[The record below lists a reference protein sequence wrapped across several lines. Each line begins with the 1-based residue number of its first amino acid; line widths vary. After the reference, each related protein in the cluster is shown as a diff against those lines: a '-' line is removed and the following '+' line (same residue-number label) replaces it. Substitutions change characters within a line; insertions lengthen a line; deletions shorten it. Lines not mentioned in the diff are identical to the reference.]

1 MFYGYQL
8 LMAVW
13 MVALYT
19 SPKAQLALLMMT
31 NLCLL
36 VYQLKAR
43 PHLNTINLLFT
54 VLFLLF
60 LVVV

>member
-1 MFYGYQL
+1 
-8 LMAVW
+8 MAVW

-19 SPKAQLALLMMT
+19 SPKAQLALLIVT
-31 NLCLL
+31 NFCLL
-36 VYQLKAR
+36 IYQLKTR

-60 LVVV
+60 LVVI